1 MWNILTQGKQ
11 GYGRHP
17 ETLRWVGRLAA
28 LYLRHEALVEE
39 MRSRGYRHRSPLD
52 RSLATGSEVQD
63 KRIDS
68 LIRQYELLCGK
79 PCPCP
84 CPLVRWIAD
93 GEALARQLGIRN
105 FVCFCAFCG

>member
-63 KRIDS
+63 QRIES
-68 LIRQYELLCGK
+68 LTRQYELLRGK
-79 PCPCP
+79 ACP
-84 CPLVRWIAD
+84 CPLVRWR
-93 GEALARQLGIRN
+93 ALRAQWKEEVASL
-105 FVCFCAFCG
+105 